1 MHMRTQGFLVSAWVL
16 ALVGLLAWLPA
27 AFADDPPAPPMPS
40 AEEVLGLGITKSS
53 VEGQNPAPLPKPVL
67 NIDKDGAKKIK
78 KEAHGR
84 KVISGDV
91 WKGETA
97 EQRDQHLR
105 NVYATMFPEGSTLII
120 TVPDGDV
127 WVIPPSDDPAHP
139 EANYRRLVDGHLIWE
154 WVDPAK
160 ADGIAPEHTQV
171 PPDSK
176 VESGSQSDK
185 RGTGS
190 DARVAV
196 APEEP

>member
-1 MHMRTQGFLVSAWVL
+1 MHMRTQGFLVSISVL
-16 ALVGLLAWLPA
+16 ALAGMLAWRTA
-27 AFADDPPAPPMPS
+27 AFAEDPPVPPL
-40 AEEVLGLGITKSS
+40 EEVMGLSMTQSS
-53 VEGQNPAPLPKPVL
+53 EPGQKPARLPKPVL

-78 KEAHGR
+78 KEAHGK
-84 KVISGDV
+84 KVIAGDV
-91 WKGETA
+91 WKNESP
-97 EQRDQHLR
+97 EERDRHLR
-105 NVYATMFPEGSTLII
+105 NVYATMFPPGSTLVI

-127 WVIPPSDDPAHP
+127 WVIPPGDDPAHLD
-139 EANYRRLVDGHLIWE
+139 ANYNRLVGAGLIRE

-176 VESGSQSDK
+176 IESGSQSDR
-185 RGTGS
+185 RGAGS